1 VRLHADRVDD
11 RVRAAAVGQL
21 ADVVAEVLLVDLQVD
36 DLDAA
41 RGDAGEAVGLEI
53 DADDAEALV
62 LGDAAGHVADR
73 AEAEDDERAA
83 VGHRR
88 VLDGL
93 PGGRQDVGEVDEPVV
108 RRALGDLDRRVLRLR
123 HAQELGLPA
132 GHRAVELGV
141 AEQRRALALSRT
153 WVVSHCVY
161 SSSLHMKQCPQD
173 IWNGMTTRSP
183 AWTLVM
189 PEPTS
194 STMPIGSWPMMSPS
208 VMKGPS
214 TS

>member
-1 VRLHADRVDD
+1 
-11 RVRAAAVGQL
+11 
-21 ADVVAEVLLVDLQVD
+21 VVAEVLLVDLQVD

-41 RGDAGEAVGLEI
+41 RGDAGQAVGLEI

-73 AEAEDDERAA
+73 AEAEHDERAA

-93 PGGRQDVGEVDEPVV
+93 PGGRQDVGEVDEAVV

-123 HAQELGLPA
+123 HAQELGLAA
-132 GHRAVELGV
+132 GHRAVELRV
-141 AEQRRALALSRT
+141 AEQRRAHPCSRT
-153 WVVSHCVY
+153 CVVSHWVNSC
-161 SSSLHMKQCPQD
+161 SLHMKQCPHD

-183 AWTLVM
+183 RGRW
-189 PEPTS
+189 
-194 STMPIGSWPMMSPS
+194 
-208 VMKGPS
+208 
-214 TS
+214 